1 MFVLIREY
9 QGIMRKSRIKPFLF
23 LLLSVAVGAS
33 AYFYLH
39 LKAADKP
46 DEIKIFMTYYKP
58 YLLPVKGEIF
68 QPIQVGRAIE
78 KVPFAGGALSDTDIK
93 WLHDYTIGDD
103 TGDNISAKNRSFDV
117 LTAYYWVWK
126 HYKEIGNPKYI
137 GFFAHRK
144 ILMPETENCCVFDK
158 DAPDFGLT
166 TQGLLPILNK
176 HRVMVNSWVP
186 WVGKHNASM
195 FDQYKDCSIH
205 HVEDLMAMIEIIRRD
220 YPEMV
225 GALANAVYDVGHS
238 YAIWNYWVMEK
249 ELAFD
254 YFERLFHVMF
264 ELEKER
270 GSIIARYDLKQQ
282 RVFGYLAERFF
293 AIWLEFQQRT
303 NGIEPFVAKAMLVE

>member
-1 MFVLIREY
+1 MRKFLIRL
-9 QGIMRKSRIKPFLF
+9 FLF
-23 LLLSVAVGAS
+23 LLLSAVVGAGG
-33 AYFYLH
+33 YFYIH
-39 LKAADKP
+39 LRVADRS
-46 DEIKIFMTYYKP
+46 DEIKIFVTYYKP
-58 YLLPVKGEIF
+58 YLLPVKGKIL

-78 KVPFAGGALSDTDIK
+78 KEPFTGGRLSDMDIK

-103 TGDNISAKNRSFDV
+103 TGDNISVKNRSFDV

-126 HYKEIGNPKYI
+126 HYKEIGNPKYV

-158 DAPDFGLT
+158 NAPDFGLT
-166 TQGLLPILNK
+166 TQGLLPILNE
-176 HRVMVNSWVP
+176 HRVMVNSWIP
-186 WVGKHNASM
+186 WVGKQYASV

-225 GALANAVYDVGHS
+225 DSLINVAYDVGKP
-238 YAIWNYWVMEK
+238 YAVWNYWVMEK
-249 ELAFD
+249 DLAFD

-303 NGIEPFVAKAMLVE
+303 NGIKSFVGKAMLVE